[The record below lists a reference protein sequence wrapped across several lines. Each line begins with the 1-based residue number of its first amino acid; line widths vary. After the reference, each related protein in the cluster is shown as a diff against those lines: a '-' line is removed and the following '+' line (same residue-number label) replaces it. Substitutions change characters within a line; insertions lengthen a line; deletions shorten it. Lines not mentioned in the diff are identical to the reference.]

1 MKNLRPRVLL
11 VEDNPADAN
20 LVEEAIE
27 EANFDCEI
35 SVMTNGAQVIEFIE
49 SLEAG
54 APQQFPDLLLLD
66 LNLPK
71 VPGDAVLERVRSS
84 PQCRTAK
91 VFIISSSDAP
101 ADRERAMKL
110 GAIGYFRKPS
120 NLAQFMEIG
129 PRVRAILEGFQNRP
143 ETNR

>member
-1 MKNLRPRVLL
+1 MKSVRPRVLL

-20 LVEEAIE
+20 LVEEALE
-27 EANFDCEI
+27 EAHLNCEL

-49 SLEAG
+49 RLESDAL
-54 APQQFPDLLLLD
+54 QQFPDLVLLD

-71 VPGDAVLERVRSS
+71 IPGEAVLERVRSS
-84 PQCRTAK
+84 PRCRGAR

-101 ADRERAMKL
+101 IDRERAMKL

-120 NLAQFMEIG
+120 NLTEYMEIG
-129 PRVRAILEGFQNRP
+129 PRVRAILE
-143 ETNR
+143 EHASTK

>member
-1 MKNLRPRVLL
+1 MKLKPRVLL

-20 LVEEAIE
+20 LVEEALE
-27 EANFDCEI
+27 EAKLDCEL
-35 SVMTNGAQVIEFIE
+35 SVMNNGEQVIQFIENLESGGAQQ
-49 SLEAG
+49 L
-54 APQQFPDLLLLD
+54 PDLVLLD

-84 PQCRTAK
+84 PHCRDAK

-101 ADRERAMKL
+101 TDRERAMKL

-120 NLAQFMEIG
+120 NLAEYMEIG
-129 PRVRAILEGFQNRP
+129 PRVRAILEGRSVS
-143 ETNR
+143 